1 MAAEYVGVPAV
12 AVGAPSFE
20 AQIYS
25 TAVNRGI
32 PAPRAA
38 IYPGAFSSHTE
49 EELIKNT
56 REVVYPQVIDALTRP
71 ITQEEIDLR
80 TGSGENEMTQI
91 IFTGTLAEVNE
102 YFVSNQMS
110 DGLPI
115 VPPTPARV
123 EEFLKYTDWS
133 YDRLVGT
140 IAPGYRDVL
149 VYHVAVNGV
158 MAGCKPEWM
167 PLMIAYVRAMND
179 GNFRKPLLS
188 THGWNVY
195 ALVSGPVARQLGFD
209 DGQGGISE
217 EANRAFGRFIN
228 LAMMNIAGY
237 YVKENRMGTFGYVM
251 PWTFAEDE
259 EACFEIGWDPY
270 HVQQG
275 YNINANAITAGSAM
289 TWGSNFSPATSD
301 PVRIK
306 DLIAYDVVEKGQNAI
321 GCGNATTERT
331 IIMTAPVARALAE
344 RYSKDSLINALIETA
359 RKPAVLRAY
368 ARYWANPGSQQSNN
382 YTFDQ
387 YVRNII
393 STEGAT
399 LTDPPPW
406 YRGMFSDQMYTVPVL
421 ARGEAGIF
429 VTGDST
435 QSKVQTMAGGGRA
448 TIQIELPREWD
459 NLMAELG
466 YEPLRSFYL
475 G

>member
-102 YFVSNQMS
+102 YFTSNQMS

-167 PLMIAYVRAMND
+167 PLLIAYVRAMND

-188 THGWNVY
+188 THGWNV
-195 ALVSGPVARQLGFD
+195 
-209 DGQGGISE
+209 
-217 EANRAFGRFIN
+217 
-228 LAMMNIAGY
+228 
-237 YVKENRMGTFGYVM
+237 
-251 PWTFAEDE
+251 
-259 EACFEIGWDPY
+259 
-270 HVQQG
+270 
-275 YNINANAITAGSAM
+275 
-289 TWGSNFSPATSD
+289 
-301 PVRIK
+301 
-306 DLIAYDVVEKGQNAI
+306 
-321 GCGNATTERT
+321 
-331 IIMTAPVARALAE
+331 
-344 RYSKDSLINALIETA
+344 
-359 RKPAVLRAY
+359 
-368 ARYWANPGSQQSNN
+368 
-382 YTFDQ
+382 
-387 YVRNII
+387 
-393 STEGAT
+393 
-399 LTDPPPW
+399 
-406 YRGMFSDQMYTVPVL
+406 
-421 ARGEAGIF
+421 
-429 VTGDST
+429 
-435 QSKVQTMAGGGRA
+435 
-448 TIQIELPREWD
+448 
-459 NLMAELG
+459 
-466 YEPLRSFYL
+466 
-475 G
+475 